1 MQRVWILPTR
11 SLKASG
17 SIAEDLRLDHYLCPR
32 NPIIANAC
40 FFAGYIDTCGRGT
53 LKIINACKEAGLPE
67 PDIKEMNGGVEV
79 TIFLQTIVD
88 ETGSPIGSPIGGPID
103 NLTDR
108 QKEVLKIIEEHN
120 KISKRKL
127 AEQLNINVSAAQ
139 AHLDILKEKGLIRRE
154 GGTRGFW
161 EILYKK

>member
-1 MQRVWILPTR
+1 MPT
-11 SLKASG
+11 LVF
-17 SIAEDLRLDHYLCPR
+17 L
-32 NPIIANAC
+32 
-40 FFAGYIDTCGRGT
+40 GYIDTCGRGT

-88 ETGSPIGSPIGGPID
+88 ETGSPIGSPIGGPIGSPID

>member
-1 MQRVWILPTR
+1 MR
-11 SLKASG
+11 S
-17 SIAEDLRLDHYLCPR
+17 DYCLRPR

-40 FFAGYIDTCGRGT
+40 FFAGYIDTWGRGT

-79 TIFLQTIVD
+79 TIFLQTID
-88 ETGSPIGSPIGGPID
+88 NETSGPIGGPID

-108 QKEVLKIIEEHN
+108 QKEVLQIIEEHN

-161 EILYKK
+161 KILYKK

>member
-1 MQRVWILPTR
+1 MPT
-11 SLKASG
+11 LVF
-17 SIAEDLRLDHYLCPR
+17 L
-32 NPIIANAC
+32 
-40 FFAGYIDTCGRGT
+40 GYIDTCGRGT

-88 ETGSPIGSPIGGPID
+88 ETGSPIGGPIGSPID

-139 AHLDILKEKGLIRRE
+139 AHLDILKEKGIN
-154 GGTRGFW
+154 
-161 EILYKK
+161 

>member
-1 MQRVWILPTR
+1 
-11 SLKASG
+11 
-17 SIAEDLRLDHYLCPR
+17 
-32 NPIIANAC
+32 
-40 FFAGYIDTCGRGT
+40 
-53 LKIINACKEAGLPE
+53 
-67 PDIKEMNGGVEV
+67 MNGGVEV

-88 ETGSPIGSPIGGPID
+88 ETGSPIGGPIGSPID

>member
-1 MQRVWILPTR
+1 LPT
-11 SLKASG
+11 LVF
-17 SIAEDLRLDHYLCPR
+17 L
-32 NPIIANAC
+32 
-40 FFAGYIDTCGRGT
+40 GYIDTCGRGT

-79 TIFLQTIVD
+79 TIFFQTIVD
-88 ETGSPIGSPIGGPID
+88 ETGSPIGSPIGSPTGSPIGSPIGGPIGSPID